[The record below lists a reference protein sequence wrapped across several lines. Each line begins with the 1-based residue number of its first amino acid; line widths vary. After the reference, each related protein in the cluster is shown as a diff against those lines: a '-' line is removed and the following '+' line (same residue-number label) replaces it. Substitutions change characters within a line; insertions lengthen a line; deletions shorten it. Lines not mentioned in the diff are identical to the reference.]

1 MEQLSLIMIAK
12 GLRTFVFGMVSVMTP
27 IYLAILGYSPVL
39 VGSALFVI
47 VSGNVFSNVLL
58 TWYGNVFKRKN
69 FLLVF
74 SALMSISGF
83 LLFFSSNFLLIF
95 PALFIGNISTTG
107 TEAGPFQSIETGVL
121 PSLAG
126 QAKSNRSFGTYN
138 LIGYAMSSIGAL
150 ASSFPSY
157 FKLSPFAFRSVYLAL
172 CPCWPGFISYILQ
185 FKEHRGHNQ
194 EEGTSTFEGN
204 GKKGRNEAVVPFLP

>member
-58 TWYGNVFKRKN
+58 TWYGNFFKRKN

-83 LLFFSSNFLLIF
+83 LLFFSS
-95 PALFIGNISTTG
+95 
-107 TEAGPFQSIETGVL
+107 
-121 PSLAG
+121 
-126 QAKSNRSFGTYN
+126 
-138 LIGYAMSSIGAL
+138 
-150 ASSFPSY
+150 
-157 FKLSPFAFRSVYLAL
+157 
-172 CPCWPGFISYILQ
+172 
-185 FKEHRGHNQ
+185 
-194 EEGTSTFEGN
+194 
-204 GKKGRNEAVVPFLP
+204 